1 MISMFD
7 IFKIGIGPSSSHTMA
22 PMKSAWLFLQE
33 LEALGRLD
41 LTASVTCDLYGSLAL
56 TGKGHATDTAI
67 LLGLS
72 GEQAETVDIDAVD
85 AIVARIRRTKR
96 LSLMG
101 RREIGFD
108 EEEHLIFNIGPNPYD
123 FSAPLRFEARDA
135 DGLPLHSQVFFS
147 LGGGFVT
154 RAQDH
159 GRDPAGPG
167 AAAGRAVPYPFDS
180 ARALFDLSR
189 DTGLEIAEI
198 VRVNELS
205 HMSQADLDT
214 RFEAIWQVM
223 TQGVE
228 RAQQR
233 SGPLPGPLKAPR
245 RAPGLRAKLE
255 VDRKTNRPGP
265 LAVMDWVNL
274 FAIAMN
280 EENASGGRV
289 VTAPTNG
296 AAGLIPAVALYYMR
310 FVDGAGRAGLF
321 RLIATAAAIGM
332 IYKRNASFAASEV
345 GCQGEVGVACSMA
358 AGGLAAALG
367 GTNGQIEVAAE
378 AGMEHNL
385 GLTCDPIGGYVQI
398 PCIERNAIGAIKA
411 IDAASLAM
419 AGPGEAYVPLDT
431 IVETM
436 MRTGRDMSE
445 KYKDTGK
452 GGLAASMPVC

>member
-22 PMKSAWLFLQE
+22 PMKSAYLFLEE
-33 LEALGRLD
+33 LVELGRFHLVE
-41 LTASVTCDLYGSLAL
+41 TVRCDLYGSLAL

-72 GEQAETVDIDAVD
+72 GKQAETVDIDAVD
-85 AIVARIRRTKR
+85 GIVAAIRETKR
-96 LSLMG
+96 LRLMG
-101 RREIGFD
+101 QRDIVFD
-108 EEEHLIFNIGPNPYD
+108 ENTDLVFDIGPNPYN
-123 FSAPLRFEARDA
+123 FSAPMRFEARDES
-135 DGLPLHSQVFFS
+135 GTPIHSQVFFS

-154 RAQDH
+154 RARDH
-159 GRDPAGPG
+159 RPDRGSAG
-167 AAAGRAVPYPFDS
+167 AVEREVPHPFSS
-180 ARALFDLSR
+180 AKELFDLCKA
-189 DTGLEIAEI
+189 TGFEIAEI
-198 VRVNELS
+198 VRRNELS
-205 HMSQADLDT
+205 HMGKADLDA

-223 TQGVE
+223 VKGVD
-228 RAQQR
+228 RALKR
-233 SGPLPGPLKAPR
+233 TGPLPGPLRAPR
-245 RAPGLRAKLE
+245 RAPGLLARLE
-255 VDRKTNRPGP
+255 ENEKQHRPDR
-265 LAVMDWVNL
+265 LAVLDWVNL

-310 FVDGAGRAGLF
+310 FVEGASREGLF
-321 RLIATAAAIGM
+321 KLIATAAAIGM

-367 GTNGQIEVAAE
+367 GTGGQIEVAAE

-398 PCIERNAIGAIKA
+398 PCIERNAIGAVKA
-411 IDAASLAM
+411 IDAARLAL
-419 AGPGEAYVPLDT
+419 AGPGQAYVPLDK
-431 IVETM
+431 IIETM
-436 MRTGRDMSE
+436 MQTGRDMSD

-452 GGLAASMPVC
+452 GGLAVSLPVC

>member
-22 PMKSAWLFLQE
+22 PMKSAYLFLEELVE
-33 LEALGRLD
+33 LERFHLVE
-41 LTASVTCDLYGSLAL
+41 TIQCDLYGSLAL
-56 TGKGHATDTAI
+56 TGKGHSTDTAI

-85 AIVARIRRTKR
+85 ETIATIRKTKR

-101 RREIGFD
+101 QRNITFD
-108 EEEHLIFNIGPNPYD
+108 EDKHLIFNIGPNPYN
-123 FSAPLRFEARDA
+123 FSAPMRFEARDEN
-135 DGLPLHSQVFFS
+135 DMPIHSQVFFS

-154 RAQDH
+154 RA
-159 GRDPAGPG
+159 RDYQPDQSSAGTVELD
-167 AAAGRAVPYPFDS
+167 VPHPFYS
-180 ARALFDLSR
+180 AKELFDLAR
-189 DTGLEIAEI
+189 TTGLEIAEI
-198 VRVNELS
+198 VERNELT
-205 HMSQADLDT
+205 HMDKAELKS
-214 RFEAIWQVM
+214 RFAAIWQVM
-223 TQGVE
+223 VDGVE
-228 RAQQR
+228 RAGKR
-233 SGPLPGPLKAPR
+233 TGFLPGPLHVPP
-245 RAPGLRAKLE
+245 RAPGLITKLQE
-255 VDRKTNRPGP
+255 EEQAQRSDP
-265 LAVMDWVNL
+265 LATLDWVNF

-310 FVDGAGRAGLF
+310 FVDGASNEGLF
-321 RLIATAAAIGM
+321 KLIATAAAIGM
-332 IYKRNASFAASEV
+332 IYKHNASFAASEV

-358 AGGLAAALG
+358 AGGLVAALG

-398 PCIERNAIGAIKA
+398 PCIERNAIGAVKA
-411 IDAASLAM
+411 IDAARLAM
-419 AGPGEAYVPLDT
+419 AGAGQSYVPLDR
-431 IVETM
+431 IIETM
-436 MRTGRDMSE
+436 MQTGLDMSD

-452 GGLAASMPVC
+452 GGLAVSMPVC

>member
-1 MISMFD
+1 
-7 IFKIGIGPSSSHTMA
+7 MA

-33 LEALGRLD
+33 LEAMGLFD
-41 LTASVTCDLYGSLAL
+41 LTASVRCDLYGSLAL

-72 GEQAETVDIDAVD
+72 GEQAETVDIDAID
-85 AIVARIRRTKR
+85 GIIARIRETKR

-101 RREIGFD
+101 RRDIGFD
-108 EEEHLIFNIGPNPYD
+108 EDQHLVFNIGPNPFD
-123 FSAPLRFEARDA
+123 FSAPLRFEAWDA
-135 DGLPLHSQVFFS
+135 EGLLIHSQVFFS

-159 GRDPAGPG
+159 RRDDPSGG
-167 AAAGRAVPYPFDS
+167 AAERAVPHPFDS

-189 DTGLEIAEI
+189 ETGLEIAEI
-198 VRVNELS
+198 VRANELS
-205 HMSQADLDT
+205 RMSQAELDT
-214 RFEAIWQVM
+214 RFDAVWQVM

-228 RAQQR
+228 RAQRR

-255 VDRKTNRPGP
+255 VDRKSNRPGP
-265 LAVMDWVNL
+265 LAALDWVNL

-321 RLIATAAAIGM
+321 KLIATAAAIGM

-358 AGGLAAALG
+358 AGGLAAAQG

-398 PCIERNAIGAIKA
+398 PCIERNAIGAVKA
-411 IDAASLAM
+411 IDAACLAM

-436 MRTGRDMSE
+436 MRTGRDMSD

-452 GGLAASMPVC
+452 GGLAVSMPVC